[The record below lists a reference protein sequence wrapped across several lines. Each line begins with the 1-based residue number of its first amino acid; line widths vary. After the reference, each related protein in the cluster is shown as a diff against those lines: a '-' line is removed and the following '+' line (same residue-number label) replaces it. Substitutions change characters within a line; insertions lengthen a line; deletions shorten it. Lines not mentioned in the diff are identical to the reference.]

1 MPIVM
6 TKLRQTVHFSRDWR
20 MVGPL
25 FGPKV
30 AWEIVQENED
40 VPPMFEKTEVR
51 RSKARIMVRICLND
65 GGTVEGDVF
74 TLPGQRIQDLF
85 NDDRTFIPVEEGGA
99 VTMIAK
105 TAIARA
111 SAVGESRPVDGDPYK
126 ILRVEATATNA
137 EIREAWMNRLK
148 AAHPDRLAALNL
160 DPEILAAARQASQR
174 INAAYDQIVRS
185 RNKKAA

>member
-1 MPIVM
+1 
-6 TKLRQTVHFSRDWR
+6 
-20 MVGPL
+20 
-25 FGPKV
+25 
-30 AWEIVQENED
+30 
-40 VPPMFEKTEVR
+40 MFEKTEVR

-111 SAVGESRPVDGDPYK
+111 TAVGESRPVDGDPYK
-126 ILRVEATATNA
+126 ILRIEATATNA

-160 DPEILAAARQASQR
+160 DPEILAAARHASQR